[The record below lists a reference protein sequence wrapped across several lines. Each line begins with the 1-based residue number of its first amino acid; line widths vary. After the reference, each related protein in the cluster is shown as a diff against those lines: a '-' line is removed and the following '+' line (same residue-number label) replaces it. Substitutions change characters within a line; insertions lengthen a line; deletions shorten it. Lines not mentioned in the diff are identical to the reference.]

1 MFTGKGRDNNK
12 IVKLSVDQI
21 IKILKKEKASD
32 LKLSIKILKEA
43 SNLSAEEILNFVLDE
58 QKEIQIPISIFQ
70 NRELGSL
77 QILVKYLKENLN
89 LNYSSIAKIIN
100 RDQRT
105 IWTTY
110 NVAVKKFKD
119 KIEVSNLEFKIPITE
134 FSNRNFSTL
143 EVLVNFL
150 NSNFDLK
157 NSEISKLLNRDQ
169 RTIWTILKRIKGKKF
184 EKSF

>member
-1 MFTGKGRDNNK
+1 MFTGKSRENSK
-12 IVKLSVDQI
+12 IMRLSVDQI
-21 IKILKKEKASD
+21 VKILKKEKVSD
-32 LKLSIKILKEA
+32 LKLAIKILKEA
-43 SNLSAEEILNFVLDE
+43 SNLSAEEILNLILDE
-58 QKEIQIPISIFQ
+58 NKEIYIPISIFQ
-70 NRELGSL
+70 NRNLSSL

-119 KIEVSNLEFKIPITE
+119 KIEISNLDFKIPITD

-150 NSNFDLK
+150 YSNFNLK
-157 NSEISKLLNRDQ
+157 NSEISKIINRDQ